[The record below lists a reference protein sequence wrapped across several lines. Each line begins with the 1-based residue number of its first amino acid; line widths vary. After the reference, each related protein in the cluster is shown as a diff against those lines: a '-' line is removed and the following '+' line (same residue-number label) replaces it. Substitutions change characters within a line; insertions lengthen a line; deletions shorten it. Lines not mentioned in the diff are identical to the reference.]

1 MSVKYSF
8 IIPTL
13 NEELYLENTLQ
24 SLSGFKNYEIIISD
38 GGSNDDTLKIAE
50 KYNTK
55 IVNSEAGRGI
65 QLNNGIKFSS
75 GEILC
80 FLHGDT
86 LLPENAF
93 FLLEEY
99 FKNSKNMICRFKLGF
114 DIDQTILNR
123 YKKFSKYDTIFTR
136 FGDMFIAAR
145 KDFVLE
151 IGGFPNW
158 KIFED
163 VEFLRKAAKESKI
176 FVLDEEVISSA
187 RTFTKYGLISQQLFN
202 ISSFIKYLAGAKRFI
217 ENGEYYKRD
226 MKKITASIILF
237 VKYPV
242 EGKVKTRLAESIGNS
257 KAVKIY
263 SGLAE
268 RTVIEMKRLKN
279 SYNYIFYSDESEK
292 ERIKK
297 WIRGNFFYAPQ
308 KGDDLGERMSNA
320 FRLVFGHGASKALII
335 GTDIPDL
342 STEIINDAIKKLDD
356 FDVVIGPSPDG
367 GYYLLGMKE
376 FTPELFENITYSTNT
391 VFEDTVKKIKDKN
404 KSYTTL
410 ETIEDIDTE
419 DELRNWID
427 GTDDTQLKNEIS
439 KIYLEEK

>member
-1 MSVKYSF
+1 MPVKYSF

-13 NEELYLENTLQ
+13 NEDLYLDAALE
-24 SLSGFKNYEIIISD
+24 SLKGFRNYEIIISD
-38 GGSNDDTLKIAE
+38 GGSEDSTLQIAA
-50 KYNTK
+50 KYDTK
-55 IVNSEAGRGI
+55 IVKSPPGRGS
-65 QLNNGIKFSS
+65 QLNRGLEKAQ

-80 FLHGDT
+80 FLHADT
-86 LLPENAF
+86 ELPENAF
-93 FLLEEY
+93 ELLED
-99 FKNSKNMICRFKLGF
+99 FFIDSKNKICRFKLGF
-114 DIDQTILNR
+114 DVDQTILNR

-145 KDFVLE
+145 RDFVLE

-158 KIFED
+158 KVFED
-163 VEFLRKAAKESKI
+163 VEFLKKASGKSKI

-202 ISSFIKYLAGAKRFI
+202 ISSFIKYLAGARRFI
-217 ENGEYYKRD
+217 ENGAYYKRA

-242 EGKVKTRLAESIGNS
+242 EGKVKTRLAKSIGNT
-257 KAVKIY
+257 KAAKIY
-263 SGLAE
+263 TKLAE
-268 RTVIEMKRLKN
+268 HAVIEMKRLKN

-297 WIRGNFFYAPQ
+297 WIRGNFFYASQ
-308 KGDDLGERMSNA
+308 KGDDLGKRMSNA
-320 FRLVFGHGASKALII
+320 FKLVFGHGAEKVLII
-335 GTDIPDL
+335 GTDIPGL

-356 FDVVIGPSPDG
+356 YDVVIGPSPDG
-367 GYYLLGMKE
+367 GYYLLGMKK

-391 VFEDTVKKIKDKN
+391 VFDNTIQRIKN
-404 KSYTTL
+404 KNLSYHTL

-419 DELRNWID
+419 DELRSWLD
-427 GTDDTQLKNEIS
+427 LSDDSQLKNEIS
-439 KIYLEEK
+439 KIYLEEN